1 VTAALVGAGR
11 APVDADS
18 RTGIA
23 GRTRILSGYDAGLP
37 APPRPPGA
45 AGGDLAAEPAEA
57 VADAAAARLEPVLPP
72 PGKWRACRLAAIS
85 RVLGWLAGF
94 VGQSWEERWIASG
107 ADAAPRS
114 WAARLETDGVV
125 TRGYYA
131 SVAAFDLIALRV
143 LRPSYHYLLNSP
155 STTLCR
161 NFTRLNDTADFGRL
175 RTLPGYRDQ
184 VPRLQADA
192 ELCAIRVMARTGKT
206 LTGLSGAD
214 LLDYADLVRAS
225 GRIRKEH
232 LIWELL
238 VDLGGLA
245 GEPRTLRAAWTARGN
260 SRQHS
265 TAALVDR
272 YAIPAS
278 GVRDLLVDY
287 LGELRQSLDYSTLES
302 KAYILGRLFWRT
314 VLDVNPAQDTL
325 RLDRATITGW
335 RERLAVTAGGT
346 PRTDV
351 YSALFTVRGFY
362 RDLQQWAA
370 EDPVRWGIWAAPSP
384 VRDNDLR
391 PFSKAQRQV
400 RARMQQRT
408 RVLTG
413 LLPAFTA
420 TALGRRDW
428 SARLLEAATA
438 ARHQEEFNLDGVAY
452 RSHSPRPKDRRGTRS
467 NIWVTSPAKAGHG
480 APLDVTSL
488 ERDCFWAWA
497 VSETLRLT
505 GCRIEEVLE
514 LTQLSLRH
522 YTPPSTG
529 KLVPLLH
536 IIPSKTDAE
545 RLIPMSPEL
554 VAVLV
559 AVQRRTRGSQPQIP
573 LSVRYDPHEKQ
584 HGPPLPHLFARRV
597 GARQEVLSQHYVR
610 TILNA
615 AADAAGIAEAG
626 RPVTFT
632 PHDFR
637 RLFTTEM
644 IGSGLPL
651 HIAAALLGH
660 IDLETTRGYTAVF
673 PDEVIRHHQEF
684 IARRRA
690 QRDSAEYRD
699 VTTDEWADFEKHF
712 QLRRVELGDCF
723 RPYGTPCVHEHA
735 CIKCPFLRIDPDQL
749 PRLELIEAS
758 AISRLAEARERQWLG
773 EVSALEDSLR
783 HIRSRKT
790 QAAARP

>member
-1 VTAALVGAGR
+1 MTAVLVGAGR
-11 APVDADS
+11 APVGADS
-18 RTGIA
+18 RTGVG

-37 APPRPPGA
+37 AASRPPAGAGGELA
-45 AGGDLAAEPAEA
+45 AGSAEA
-57 VADAAAARLEPVLPP
+57 VAAAAAVRLEPVLPP
-72 PGKWRACRLAAIS
+72 PGKWRACRLAAVS

-94 VGQSWEERWIASG
+94 AGESWEERWIASG

-114 WAARLETDGVV
+114 WAARLEADGVV

-131 SVAAFDLIALRV
+131 AGAAFDLIALRV

-155 STTLCR
+155 STVLCR
-161 NFTRLNDTADFGRL
+161 NFARLNDPADFDRL
-175 RTLPGYRDQ
+175 RALPGYRDQ

-192 ELCAIRVMARTGKT
+192 ELCAVRVMARTGKP
-206 LTGLSGAD
+206 LTGLSGEN

-225 GRIRKEH
+225 GRLRKEH

-238 VDLGGLA
+238 VDLGPLA

-272 YAIPAS
+272 YGIAPG

-287 LGELRQSLDYSTLES
+287 LGELRQSLDYSSLET
-302 KAYILGRLFWRT
+302 KAYILGRLFWRS
-314 VLDVNPAQDTL
+314 VLDVEPAQATL
-325 RLDRATITGW
+325 RLDRATITAW
-335 RERLAVTAGGT
+335 RERLAVTTGGR

-384 VRDNDLR
+384 VRDSDLR

-400 RARMQQRT
+400 RALMQQRT

-413 LLPAFTA
+413 LLPAFTCA
-420 TALGRRDW
+420 ALARRGW
-428 SARLLEAATA
+428 SARLLEAAAA
-438 ARHQEEFNLDGVAY
+438 ARHQEELSVDGVTY
-452 RSHSPRPKDRRGTRS
+452 RSHSPKPKDRRGTRS
-467 NIWVTSPAKAGHG
+467 NVWVTGPAKACGPSG
-480 APLDVTSL
+480 TLDVTSL

-554 VAVLV
+554 VTVLV
-559 AVQRRTRGSQPQIP
+559 AVQRRARGNQPQIP
-573 LSVRYDPHEKQ
+573 LSVRYDPHEKR
-584 HGPPLPHLFARRV
+584 HGEPLPHLFARRV
-597 GARQEVLSQHYVR
+597 GARQEVLSNHYVR
-610 TILNA
+610 TVLIA
-615 AADAAGIAEAG
+615 TADAAGIADAG
-626 RPVTFT
+626 RPLAFT

-644 IGSGLPL
+644 VGSGLRSTSPPPSSGTSTWRPPAATPPSSPTTSSAATRNSSP
-651 HIAAALLGH
+651 AAAPSA
-660 IDLETTRGYTAVF
+660 TPPSTATS
-673 PDEVIRHHQEF
+673 PQANGPTSRSTSS
-684 IARRRA
+684 
-690 QRDSAEYRD
+690 SA
-699 VTTDEWADFEKHF
+699 
-712 QLRRVELGDCF
+712 
-723 RPYGTPCVHEHA
+723 
-735 CIKCPFLRIDPDQL
+735 
-749 PRLELIEAS
+749 AS
-758 AISRLAEARERQWLG
+758 N
-773 EVSALEDSLR
+773 
-783 HIRSRKT
+783 
-790 QAAARP
+790 